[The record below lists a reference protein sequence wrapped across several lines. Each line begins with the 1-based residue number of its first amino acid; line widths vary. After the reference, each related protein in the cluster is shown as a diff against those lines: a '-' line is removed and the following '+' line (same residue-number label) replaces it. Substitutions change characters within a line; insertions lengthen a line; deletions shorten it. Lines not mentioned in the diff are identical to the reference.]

1 MSQKFEGGTS
11 ASCLE
16 CVRLCSTNLSARV
29 VSFSWLYGSPEK
41 TDYAEFIRWTQR
53 RVPLNGRENASLGGK
68 SRHNQE
74 VGMLP
79 KIVKDKDQR
88 DPVTL
93 RLLAETVMH
102 VV

>member
-53 RVPLNGRENASLGGK
+53 GVPLNGRENASLGGK

-74 VGMLP
+74 VGMLTIMP
-79 KIVKDKDQR
+79 
-88 DPVTL
+88 
-93 RLLAETVMH
+93 LAA
-102 VV
+102 